1 MRKMQKVVLIVMGIF
16 SMILASA
23 CGDQDKAAVEKIEQ
37 SLKEKYGEEFTVKK
51 IGGGYGTVTTNTLK
65 AIVSPKSA
73 PEKEFDV
80 EITKDLNEVWDKYM
94 NVVMAEKMDE
104 VANEMANSLFGKE
117 VWVKS
122 HFTSRG
128 LLFPDNSLN
137 DKTLNIEDYIKLNPD
152 MDVMLD
158 VFVKSDTAVDIDKQA
173 QLIDQMA
180 DELLKEGVKYGGV
193 SAYYVKP
200 DTFNNMKTEYAKAE
214 AGSEL
219 GSVIEYFS
227 SDERSFND
235 SYVFITEYKKD
246 QSLEEIK
253 TNLQRN

>member
-1 MRKMQKVVLIVMGIF
+1 MRKMQKVVLIFMGIF

-23 CGDQDKAAVEKIEQ
+23 CGDQDKEAVEKIEQ
-37 SLKEKYGEEFTVKK
+37 ALKEKYGEEFTVEK

-65 AIVSPKSA
+65 AIVSPKAA
-73 PEKEFDV
+73 PENKFDV
-80 EITKDLNEVWDKYM
+80 EVTKDLDKVWDKYM

-104 VANEMANSLFGKE
+104 VANGMANTLFGNG

-128 LLFPDNSLN
+128 LLFPDNKLN
-137 DKTLNIEDYIKLNPD
+137 DKNMDVEEYIKLNPD
-152 MDVMLD
+152 MDVMVD
-158 VFVKSDTAVDIDKQA
+158 VFVKADTEVDINKQA
-173 QLIDQMA
+173 KLIDKMA
-180 DELLKEGVKYGGV
+180 DELLQTGVKYGGV
-193 SAYYVKP
+193 SSYYVKP
-200 DTFNNMKTEYAKAE
+200 DTFNNIKTEYANAA

-235 SYVFITEYKKD
+235 SYVFITEYKKE

-253 TNLQRN
+253 TKLQRN

>member
-1 MRKMQKVVLIVMGIF
+1 MRKMQKVVLIFMGIF

-23 CGDQDKAAVEKIEQ
+23 CGDQDKEAVEKIEQ
-37 SLKEKYGEEFTVKK
+37 SLKEKYGEEFTVEK

-73 PEKEFDV
+73 PEKKFDV
-80 EITKDLNEVWDKYM
+80 EITKDLDKVWDKYM

-104 VANEMANSLFGKE
+104 VANGMAKSVFGKE

-128 LLFPDNSLN
+128 LLFPDNKLN
-137 DKTLNIEDYIKLNPD
+137 DKNLNVEEYIKLNPD

-158 VFVKSDTAVDIDKQA
+158 IFVKADTEVDINKQA
-173 QLIDQMA
+173 QMIDKMA

-200 DTFNNMKTEYAKAE
+200 ETFNNIQIEYSNAE
-214 AGSEL
+214 AGNEL

-227 SDERSFND
+227 SEERSFND
-235 SYVFITEYKKD
+235 SYVFITEYEKE